1 MDAKKTYYY
10 NTKGGVTPADHD
22 IKHAINWC
30 DGEGSGYHIPSAR
43 LEISNPKTYSEY
55 LKGFSGHYVKSV
67 ADLHE
72 AHIYLIDLVQA
83 MLAELM
89 ATNYGPAITPGQ
101 MSAVIED
108 SYADGTLVVY
118 TADYY
123 AHNKSINVHVDGYG
137 QADGDVMDGEALKS
151 LVRVTPPADKM

>member
-1 MDAKKTYYY
+1 MDTKKTYYY
-10 NTKGGVTPADHD
+10 NTKGGVTPESHD
-22 IKHAINWC
+22 IKSGIEWC
-30 DGEGSGYHIPSAR
+30 DGEGAGYHIASAR

-55 LKGFSGHYVKSV
+55 LKGISDHYVKGV

-89 ATNYGPAITPGQ
+89 AESYEPDIAPGQ

-123 AHNKSINVHVDGYG
+123 ISDSDISVHVDAYG
-137 QADGDVMDGEALKS
+137 RAKGNVISREGLKQM
-151 LVRVTPPADKM
+151 VCVTPPVGKM

>member
-1 MDAKKTYYY
+1 MGTKKTYYY
-10 NTKGGVTPADHD
+10 NTKGGVTPELHD
-22 IKHAINWC
+22 IKYGIEWC
-30 DGEGSGYHIPSAR
+30 DGEGAGYHIASAR

-55 LKGFSGHYVKSV
+55 LKGISDHYVKGV

-89 ATNYGPAITPGQ
+89 AESYEPAIVPGQ

-123 AHNKSINVHVDGYG
+123 TNDNSINIHVEGYG

-151 LVRVTPPADKM
+151 LVCVTPPVGKM